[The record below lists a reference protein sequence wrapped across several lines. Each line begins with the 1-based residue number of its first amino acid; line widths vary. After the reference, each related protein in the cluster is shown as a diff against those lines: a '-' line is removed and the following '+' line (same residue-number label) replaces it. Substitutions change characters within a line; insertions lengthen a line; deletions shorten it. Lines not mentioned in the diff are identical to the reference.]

1 MPYYLKERIYVMS
14 AINELKEKLATGAKL
29 YSSMLCHVGFT
40 GLPGVYKAAGMDF
53 LVMDLEHGSF
63 CPENIGDFVQM
74 CNQVDLPVI
83 TRVQDCEYHC
93 ISKPLDMGADGVLI
107 PRTETLEQVET
118 AISSMRFYPYG
129 KKGVG
134 GRGLLRPG
142 EEVYDFNKNRL
153 LFLQIESKLGVDT
166 LDEMLMKYGEQI
178 AGIIIGP
185 CDMAV
190 SMGCGLDVN
199 ADKMIE
205 NIEKTISICKK
216 HQKSIGMFMDDDVV
230 AERWHQRG
238 MNIYWIG
245 TEITLLAAEL
255 NRTKNRIEAF

>member
-1 MPYYLKERIYVMS
+1 MS
-14 AINELKEKLATGAKL
+14 AIQELKNKLNNGSKIFST
-29 YSSMLCHVGFT
+29 MLCHVGYT
-40 GLPGVYKAAGMDF
+40 GLPAVYKASGLDM

-74 CNQVDLPVI
+74 CNREDLPVI

-107 PRTETLEQVET
+107 PRTETMEQVET

-134 GRGLLRPG
+134 GRGLLRKG

-153 LFLQIESKLGVDT
+153 LFLQIESELGTAT
-166 LDEMLMKYGEQI
+166 LDEMLTKHGDQI

-199 ADKMIE
+199 AAPVVE
-205 NIEKTISICKK
+205 NIRKTIAICKK
-216 HQKSIGMFMDDDVV
+216 HNKSIGIFMDDDVV
-230 AERWHQRG
+230 AERWYREG
-238 MNIYWIG
+238 MNIFWVG
-245 TEITLLAAEL
+245 VETTLLAAEL
-255 NRTKNRIEAF
+255 VRTQKRIASF